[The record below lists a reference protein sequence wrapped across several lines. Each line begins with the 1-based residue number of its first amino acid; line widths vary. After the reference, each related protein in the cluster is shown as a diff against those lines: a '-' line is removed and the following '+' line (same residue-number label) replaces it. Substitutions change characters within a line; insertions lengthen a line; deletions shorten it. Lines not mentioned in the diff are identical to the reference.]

1 MSFVVRHFDVT
12 ICLCWMIIY
21 ERSVVEG
28 GADESSLD
36 KERLQDVK
44 FAVEVGGNS

>member
-1 MSFVVRHFDVT
+1 MRHFDVT
-12 ICLCWMIIY
+12 ICLCWMIIQ
-21 ERSVVEG
+21 ERSVVEDLEG
-28 GADESSLD
+28 GTDESCLD